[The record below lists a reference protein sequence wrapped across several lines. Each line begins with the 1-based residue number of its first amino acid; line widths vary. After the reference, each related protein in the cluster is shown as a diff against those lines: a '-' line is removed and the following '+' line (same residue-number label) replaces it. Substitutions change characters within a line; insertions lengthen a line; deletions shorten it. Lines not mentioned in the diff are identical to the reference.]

1 MSRKDVALCK
11 ILYEAQKAVTEY
23 QSARRYVTE
32 YCNVVTCRLVYR
44 STHFTGTFHLA
55 TKIEAEVHPKCRY
68 LHAKLHDVTFQKAIL
83 FT

>member
-1 MSRKDVALCK
+1 MSGKDVAVWK
-11 ILYEAQKAVTEY
+11 IPYEVQKAVTEY

-32 YCNVVTCRLVYR
+32 YCNVATCRLVYR
-44 STHFTGTFHLA
+44 STHFTGIFYLA

-68 LHAKLHDVTFQKAIL
+68 LHDKLHDVTFQKAIL